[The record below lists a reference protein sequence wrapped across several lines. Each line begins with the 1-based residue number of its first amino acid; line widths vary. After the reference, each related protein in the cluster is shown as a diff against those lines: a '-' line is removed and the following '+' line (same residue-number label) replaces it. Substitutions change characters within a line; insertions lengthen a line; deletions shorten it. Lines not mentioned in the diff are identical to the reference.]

1 MRFSIKTILILFL
14 FNLTA
19 HADILTD
26 KMYSFIGI
34 QGAYTDYDNES
45 APTIGFKYGKQTD
58 TWRTAISYNYAQK
71 SDNTYQSFIMQIDT
85 GVLTELFRDIP
96 LKPYLGFS
104 LGVMEHK
111 NSANKPSK
119 DRGYL
124 YGLNAGFNY
133 VLNNSFDIDFGYRYM
148 DSDKF
153 KYISNR
159 GDITLSLHYYFE

>member
-1 MRFSIKTILILFL
+1 MRFSIKTVLILFL

-19 HADILTD
+19 GADILTD
-26 KMYSFIGI
+26 KMYSFIGV
-34 QGAYTDYDNES
+34 QSSYTDYDNES

-58 TWRTAISYNYAQK
+58 TWRTAISYNYAQN
-71 SDNTYQSFIMQIDT
+71 SDDRYQSLIMQIDA

-104 LGVMEHK
+104 FGVMEHR
-111 NSANKPSK
+111 NSANAPSK

-133 VLNNSFDIDFGYRYM
+133 VINNSFDVDFGCRYM
-148 DSDKF
+148 DGDKLE
-153 KYISNR
+153 YVGSR